1 MATVNSNPETASK
14 PSMNKWRMAL
24 YIFALFVLILAGLF
38 AYNYSFIKGQLG
50 IGTAYGARVACSC
63 HYIGGRDLTDCEKDF
78 EPGMEFIGLS
88 LDDEN
93 RRVTASVPL
102 LASATAEFR
111 EGWGCLM
118 LTEEQAAADA
128 S

>member
-1 MATVNSNPETASK
+1 MATVNNNQKSAPKAQNRK
-14 PSMNKWRMAL
+14 GRIAL
-24 YIFALFVLILAGLF
+24 SVLVLFVLILTAVF

-63 HYIGGRDLTDCEKDF
+63 HYVGGRDLTDCEKDF
-78 EPGMEFIGLS
+78 EPGMEVIGLS
-88 LDDEN
+88 LDEEK

-111 EGWGCLM
+111 EGWGCVM
-118 LTEEQAAADA
+118 LTEAEAN
-128 S
+128 

>member
-1 MATVNSNPETASK
+1 MATVNDNPAAASNASTSK
-14 PSMNKWRMAL
+14 GRLAL
-24 YIFALFVLILAGLF
+24 YVLILFVLILAAVF

-63 HYIGGRDLTDCEKDF
+63 HYVGGRDLTDCEKDF
-78 EPGMEFIGLS
+78 EPGMEVIGLS
-88 LDDEN
+88 LDDEK

-111 EGWGCLM
+111 EGWGCVM
-118 LTEEQAAADA
+118 LTEAETD
-128 S
+128 